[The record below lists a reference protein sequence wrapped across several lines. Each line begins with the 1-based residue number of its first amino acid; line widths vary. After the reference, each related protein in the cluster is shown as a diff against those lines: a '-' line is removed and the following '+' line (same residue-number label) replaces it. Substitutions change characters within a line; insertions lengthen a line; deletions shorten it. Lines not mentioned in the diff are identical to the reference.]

1 MEDLDAFVEDLL
13 NGLAALPEERMR
25 LDFLGRRL
33 GAIGP
38 EDAARCLDEIYRAG
52 PQPRNRIARA
62 TLVDHDGLKEI
73 IGQESYRRI
82 SDAAV
87 RLGLKK
93 VARLFSDLRPV
104 KAGPAGYD
112 KEEEAAMEFIS
123 LGRRRSLARSRIKDT
138 IDRLLSDPDPV
149 VVANLLNNPRMT
161 EKEVLKIAS
170 KRPGSPAILKL
181 IVGHRV
187 WSKRYDVVKAVAMN
201 PYAPPK
207 VSVALLEFLMT
218 QDLKV
223 LSEDRNVHPAVRQG
237 AHELLAQRGAGE
249 RH

>member
-1 MEDLDAFVEDLL
+1 MEDLDAFVEELL

-25 LDFLGRRL
+25 LDLLGRRL
-33 GAIGP
+33 GAIDP
-38 EDAARCLDEIYRAG
+38 EDAARCLDEIYKAG
-52 PQPRNRIARA
+52 PQPRNRICRA
-62 TLVDHDGLKEI
+62 TLVNHDSLKEI
-73 IGQESYRRI
+73 LGKDAYSRI
-82 SDAAV
+82 SKAAV
-87 RLGLKK
+87 RLGFGK

-104 KAGPAGYD
+104 KAGLSGYD

-149 VVANLLNNPRMT
+149 VVANLLNNPRIT

-181 IVGHRV
+181 IAGHRV

-218 QDLKV
+218 QDLKA

-237 AHELLAQRGAGE
+237 AHELLAQRGGL
-249 RH
+249 

>member
-1 MEDLDAFVEDLL
+1 MEDLDSFVEELL
-13 NGLAALPEERMR
+13 NGLVALPEEKMR
-25 LDFLGRRL
+25 LDLLGRRL
-33 GAIGP
+33 GAIDP

-52 PQPRNRIARA
+52 ANRKSRIARA
-62 TLVDHDGLKEI
+62 TLIDHDGLKEA
-73 IGQESYRRI
+73 IGKGAYRQI
-82 SDAAV
+82 SEAAI
-87 RLGLKK
+87 RLGFGK
-93 VARLFSDLRPV
+93 VSRLFSDLLPV
-104 KAGPAGYD
+104 KAGLSGYD

-149 VVANLLNNPRMT
+149 VVANLLNNPRIT

-181 IVGHRV
+181 IVSHRV
-187 WSKRYDVVKAVAMN
+187 WSKRYDVIKAVAMN
-201 PYAPPK
+201 PYASPK

-223 LSEDRNVHPAVRQG
+223 LSEDRNVHPALRLG
-237 AHELLAQRGAGE
+237 AKELLAQRGAGE